1 MHRGIFSHY
10 TRHYVSIGTFI
21 LQKLEKRQKH
31 DKCKKKKQKKKKTK
45 QRKPQRLHQNKIKYI
60 NNTCA
65 QYIMVFNYE

>member
-31 DKCKKKKQKKKKTK
+31 DKCT
-45 QRKPQRLHQNKIKYI
+45 KIKNKTTKTTTI
-60 NNTCA
+60 A
-65 QYIMVFNYE
+65 SK